1 MLFSRP
7 SFFIISRSKATFF
20 LRCSSV
26 IRGAGRAFGGSRL
39 PRLSRNTF
47 GGGQRSQ
54 MRYAVAEKF
63 KSALGIHSPSRVFM
77 GFGDNIAQGA
87 AIGIGRSAG
96 LASKA
101 AAGMAS
107 DTAAAA
113 QRINAGRAGAG
124 ASAGGAGGMTIHFSP
139 TIQVQG
145 GAAEAVKGQVTEVL
159 NLSLRELEQLIA
171 RVSAQQARRA
181 Y

>member
-1 MLFSRP
+1 MVGNL
-7 SFFIISRSKATFF
+7 
-20 LRCSSV
+20 
-26 IRGAGRAFGGSRL
+26 GD
-39 PRLSRNTF
+39 
-47 GGGQRSQ
+47 
-54 MRYAVAEKF
+54 AVAEKF
-63 KSALGIHSPSRVFM
+63 KSALGIKSPSRVFM

-113 QRINAGRAGAG
+113 AAQRINAGRAGAG
-124 ASAGGAGGMTIHFSP
+124 AAGAAASGAGGMTIHFSP

-145 GAAEAVKGQVTEVL
+145 GAAQAVKGQVTEAL
-159 NLSLRELEQLIA
+159 NLSLHELEQLIK